1 MNGKLHIVLATFA
14 ALNLAACAE
23 EGIGGTIMPLG
34 GLIDAKTEVAVEKMR
49 KVKEMSGISIFS
61 TGGPGRTVR
70 VNGVAD
76 LSVYVNIGRKI
87 HAMSEAAA
95 PYGIKIVS
103 TLVPTMNWGAGHPWR
118 KFTFASGAV
127 RDFAVCPGDE
137 GFRKDFAA
145 KCAAM
150 VREAK
155 LSPEMLAELIRRSKY
170 TLPQTRGNRLEE
182 FEETEET
189 DGT

>member
-1 MNGKLHIVLATFA
+1 MKVKLLMFLVAFA
-14 ALNLAACAE
+14 ALDLAVSAG

-34 GLIDAKTEVAVEKMR
+34 GLVEAETEVAVEKMR

-61 TGGPGRTVR
+61 VGGPGRTVR

-118 KFTFASGAV
+118 NEGSAPRRRRNLAV
-127 RDFAVCPGDE
+127 R
-137 GFRKDFAA
+137 
-145 KCAAM
+145 
-150 VREAK
+150 
-155 LSPEMLAELIRRSKY
+155 LSQS
-170 TLPQTRGNRLEE
+170 
-182 FEETEET
+182 
-189 DGT
+189 